1 MISLYGLIF
10 DKISK
15 QYIAK
20 KFEKVGWKVRKS
32 GFYSYEISS
41 EWAEINIDGENE
53 ILLNGEIDLE
63 YFEKLEKLII
73 SFDFKYSLELYDN
86 ENQLIKTVTNNNII

>member
-1 MISLYGLIF
+1 MNNLHGLIF

-15 QYIAK
+15 QSVAE
-20 KFEKVGWKVRKS
+20 KFKEVGWNVRKS

-41 EWAEINIDGENE
+41 EWAELNIDGENE
-53 ILLNGEIDLE
+53 ILLNGEIDLAH
-63 YFEKLEKLII
+63 FEKLERLII

-86 ENQLIKTVTNNNII
+86 ENQLIKTVANKELR

>member
-1 MISLYGLIF
+1 MNSLYGLIF

-15 QYIAK
+15 QSVAK
-20 KFEKVGWKVRKS
+20 KFKEVGWNVRKS
-32 GFYSYEISS
+32 GFYSYEINSD
-41 EWAEINIDGENE
+41 WAELNIDGENE

-63 YFEKLEKLII
+63 HFEELEKLII

-86 ENQLIKTVTNNNII
+86 ENQLIKTVANSV